1 VSDGRVARL
10 RQRAGRIGAVLR
22 NAFASP
28 GFRRFGPAFSRSY
41 LRFAWS
47 SALNW
52 GDRGPG
58 VLEWMGHRVRYSNR
72 SSILFLVH
80 EIFAHCAYDFTPA
93 RPDPLIVDCGANVG
107 MAALFFRLR
116 FPGSRVVAV
125 EPHPRAFRLLEE
137 NTGGDARIERIEAA
151 LTEDGAPARL
161 FAPSDDAASLASSV
175 IPGLMSGEAVEVAG
189 IRLSELLARLDGGVD
204 LLKLDVEGAEYG
216 ALRDC
221 HRSGAL
227 ARVREVAVEYHRTPS
242 EPGGPDA
249 LVEMLRDSG
258 FGDARVTEGIS
269 GVDGMIRA
277 RREVDGC
284 RSRR

>member
-1 VSDGRVARL
+1 MSDGPVARL

-47 SALNW
+47 SALHW
-52 GDRGPG
+52 GDQSPG
-58 VLEWMGHRVRYSNR
+58 VLEWMGRRVRYSNR

-80 EIFAHCAYDFTPA
+80 EIFAHCAYDFSPA

-116 FPGSRVVAV
+116 FPRARIVAV
-125 EPHPRAFRLLEE
+125 EPHPQAFRLLEE
-137 NTGGDARIERIEAA
+137 NTHGDERIERIEAA
-151 LTEDGAPARL
+151 VTEDGAPARL
-161 FAPSDDAASLASSV
+161 FAPPDDAASLASSV
-175 IPGLMSGEAVEVAG
+175 IPGLVGGEAVEVAG
-189 IRLSELLARLDGGVD
+189 IRLSELLGRLDGEVD
-204 LLKLDVEGAEYG
+204 LLKLDIEGAEYG

-221 HRSGAL
+221 HGAGAL
-227 ARVREVAVEYHRTPS
+227 ARVHEVAVEYHRVAN
-242 EPGGPDA
+242 EPGGPDE
-249 LVEMLRDSG
+249 LVRVLSDSG
-258 FGDARVTEGIS
+258 FSTVDVTEGIS

-277 RREVDGC
+277 RRERD
-284 RSRR
+284 